1 MNFIQKA
8 QCILFCVR
16 QCFMPGFMPDCGRR
30 EMVEVMSVNGT
41 INKMELAFT
50 KAR

>member
-1 MNFIQKA
+1 
-8 QCILFCVR
+8 
-16 QCFMPGFMPDCGRR
+16 MPGFRKDCGRR
-30 EMVEVMSVNGT
+30 EMVEVMSVNGK